1 MKPFI
6 VFEGIDGA
14 GTTTHSKALV
24 ERLQAREVPVVWT
37 CEPTKTPIGL
47 FIRELFERKHGDQLP
62 TWRTMTLLFQA
73 DREQHCKE
81 IAKLRDT
88 HVVVCDRFMLS
99 TLVYQPLQGL
109 IETGRMTYEN
119 IDEMLASEEIQECID
134 WVSELNEQL
143 GKAAWPTETFL
154 LDVSVEEAIRRKG
167 EKKTDLFEHRLMWES
182 SRRQYLSAK
191 AASIRSGSSEMFL
204 INTDHPKEEVVRLI
218 DERVSELGI

>member
-24 ERLQAREVPVVWT
+24 ERLTERGVQVIWT
-37 CEPTKTPIGL
+37 CEPTKTPIGT

-73 DREQHCKE
+73 DREQHCQE
-81 IAKLRDT
+81 IAKLRET

-109 IETGRMTYEN
+109 IETGLMTYEN
-119 IDEMLASEEIQECID
+119 IDEMLKSPEIQERID
-134 WVSELNEQL
+134 WVSGLNNHL
-143 GKAAWPTETFL
+143 GEDFWPTETFL

-182 SRRQYLSAK
+182 SRRQYLSAT
-191 AASIRSGSSEMFL
+191 AASIRSVSNMSL
-204 INTDHPKEEVVRLI
+204 INTEQPKEEVVRLI

>member
-24 ERLQAREVPVVWT
+24 ERLTERGVQAVWT
-37 CEPTKTPIGL
+37 CEPTKTPIGT
-47 FIRELFERKHGDQLP
+47 FIREVFERKHGDQLP

-73 DREQHCKE
+73 DREQHCHE
-81 IAKLRDT
+81 IEKLRET

-119 IDEMLASEEIQECID
+119 IDEMLKSREIQSRID
-134 WVSELNEQL
+134 WVSSLNEHL
-143 GKAAWPTETFL
+143 LKSWPTETFL

-167 EKKTDLFEHRLMWES
+167 EKKTDLFEHRLMWEA
-182 SRRQYLSAK
+182 SRRQYLLAEFTVEGNS
-191 AASIRSGSSEMFL
+191 MQL
-204 INTDHPKEEVVRLI
+204 INTEQPKEEVVQLI

>member
-1 MKPFI
+1 VKPFI

-24 ERLQAREVPVVWT
+24 ERLTERGVQAVWT
-37 CEPTKTPIGL
+37 CEPTKTPIGT
-47 FIRELFERKHGDQLP
+47 FIREVFERKHGDQLP

-73 DREQHCKE
+73 DREQHCHE
-81 IAKLRDT
+81 IEKLRET

-119 IDEMLASEEIQECID
+119 IDEMLKSREIQSRID
-134 WVSELNEQL
+134 WVSSLNEHL
-143 GKAAWPTETFL
+143 LKSWPTETFL

-167 EKKTDLFEHRLMWES
+167 EKKTDLFEHRLMWEA
-182 SRRQYLSAK
+182 SRRQYLLAEFTVEGNS
-191 AASIRSGSSEMFL
+191 MQL
-204 INTDHPKEEVVRLI
+204 INTEQPKEEVVQLI

>member
-24 ERLQAREVPVVWT
+24 ERLQAREVPAVWT

-73 DREQHCKE
+73 DREQHCQE
-81 IAKLRDT
+81 IAKLRET

-119 IDEMLASEEIQECID
+119 IDEMLKYREIQNRID
-134 WVSELNEQL
+134 WVSSLNEHL
-143 GKAAWPTETFL
+143 LKSWPTETFL

-167 EKKTDLFEHRLMWES
+167 EKKTDLFEHRLMWEA
-182 SRRQYLSAK
+182 SRRQYLLAESAIT
-191 AASIRSGSSEMFL
+191 AEGNSMHL
-204 INTDHPKEEVVRLI
+204 INTEQPKEEVVRLI